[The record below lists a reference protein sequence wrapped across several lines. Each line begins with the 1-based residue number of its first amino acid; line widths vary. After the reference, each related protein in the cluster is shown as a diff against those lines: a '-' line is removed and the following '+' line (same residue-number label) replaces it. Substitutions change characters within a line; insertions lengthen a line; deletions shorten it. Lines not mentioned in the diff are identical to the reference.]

1 VTRARS
7 GSGEARVPAP
17 RRGPAAAPRPAS
29 HPAPAKLREA
39 AARSEARFRSIFEGA
54 PLAISTFDGDGCFL
68 QANPAFCHLLEL
80 NEEELRARTLFD
92 VTHPEDQDL
101 TRWMLREARDGR
113 RAPSAERRLVRGDGT
128 TVWARSTVSWIES
141 SGELPGHFLSMVQ
154 DTTDRR
160 RAEEALG
167 TLEARRGAIVQ
178 AALDAIVS
186 IDHQGRVL
194 EFNPAAERIFGYRRD
209 DTLGR
214 KLADLIIP
222 PAQRARH
229 AEGLARYLS
238 TGEKRV
244 IGRRIELTALRAG
257 DEEIP
262 VELSII
268 EMPGT
273 QPPVFTGFIRDL
285 TERRQA
291 DEALRAKEEQLR
303 QAQKMEAI
311 GRLAGGVAHDFNN
324 LLTVITG
331 RSELLLARL
340 AGNEAL
346 RSEAT
351 VIHGA
356 AQRAAGLTRQ
366 LLAFSRKQVL
376 QVRLLDLNEVVA
388 GAETILRRL
397 IGEDVELA
405 TVLRPGVGKVRADP
419 GQIEQV
425 IMNLVVNARD
435 AMPQGGRLTLETAAV
450 ELDQAYRLQHPPAV
464 PGPYVMMA
472 LSDTGVGMDPATRAH
487 LFEPFFTTKAQGTG
501 LGLATVYGIV
511 KQSEGYVW
519 VYSEPGQ
526 GTTFKVYLPRAEAA
540 SEARDAGPQPAAAP
554 PPAPGSG
561 TVLLVED
568 EEVVRNLVHEILDR
582 CGYTVLEARDAQDA
596 RRICAEH
603 RGEIHLLLTDVV
615 MPQMN
620 GRALASVVTEM
631 RPSMRVLFMS
641 GYTDDAVV
649 RHGILEQHVA
659 FIQKPFTPDGLA
671 RKVREVLGAETARDA
686 PEPHPG

>member
-1 VTRARS
+1 T
-7 GSGEARVPAP
+7 
-17 RRGPAAAPRPAS
+17 
-29 HPAPAKLREA
+29 LREA

-54 PLAISTFDGDGCFL
+54 PLAISTFDGDGRYL
-68 QANPAFCHLLEL
+68 QANPALCHLLDL
-80 NEEELRARTLFD
+80 TEEELRERTVFD
-92 VTHPEDQDL
+92 VTHPEDRDL
-101 TRWMLREARDGR
+101 MRWMLREAREGR
-113 RAPSAERRLVRGDGT
+113 GAPSAERRFVRLDGM
-128 TVWARSTVSWIES
+128 TVWARSTVSWIEV
-141 SGELPGHFLSMVQ
+141 SGEEPGHFLSMAQ

-209 DTLGR
+209 EALGR
-214 KLADLIIP
+214 KLADLIVP

-229 AEGLARYLS
+229 EAGLARYLS

-257 DEEIP
+257 GVEIP

-273 QPPVFTGFIRDL
+273 QPPIFTGFIRDL

-291 DEALRAKEEQLR
+291 DEALRVKEEQLR

-331 RSELLLARL
+331 RSELLQARL
-340 AGNEAL
+340 AGNEPL
-346 RSEAT
+346 RSEVA

-356 AQRAAGLTRQ
+356 AQRASGLTRQ
-366 LLAFSRKQVL
+366 LLAFSRKQIL

-405 TVLRPGVGKVRADP
+405 TVLRPDLGKVRADP

-425 IMNLVVNARD
+425 IMNLAVNSRD
-435 AMPQGGRLTLETAAV
+435 AMPQGGRLTLETAGV
-450 ELDQAYRLQHPPAV
+450 VLDQAYRMQHPPAV
-464 PGPYVMMA
+464 PGPYVMLA
-472 LSDTGVGMDPATRAH
+472 VSDTGVGMDADTRAH

-526 GTTFKVYLPRAEAA
+526 GTTFKVYLPRAEEGARPRAA
-540 SEARDAGPQPAAAP
+540 EEPTAP
-554 PPAPGSG
+554 PPPSPGSG
-561 TVLLVED
+561 TVLVVED

-596 RRICAEH
+596 RRICDEY
-603 RGEIHLLLTDVV
+603 RGEIDLLLTDVV

-620 GRALASVVTEM
+620 GRALANAVIAM
-631 RPSMRVLFMS
+631 RPSMRVLYMS

-671 RKVREVLGAETARDA
+671 RKVRETLEAGTAPGA
-686 PEPHPG
+686 PYPQSG